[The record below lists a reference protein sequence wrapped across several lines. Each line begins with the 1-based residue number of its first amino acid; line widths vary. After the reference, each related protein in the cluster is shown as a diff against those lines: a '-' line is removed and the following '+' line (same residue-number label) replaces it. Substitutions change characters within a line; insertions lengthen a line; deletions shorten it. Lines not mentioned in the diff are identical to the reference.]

1 VGPTAPEIIGQL
13 ANELGLGVRVPAAPQ
28 KPGEVLL
35 WRHSDSTCRL
45 VRIKPPSGEH
55 RRHTRKYAE
64 GQLSPERSFYFRGPQ
79 KKLKLRAQNLIQFLE
94 LAEGV
99 DEETW
104 AYHFA
109 NGDYSRWF
117 RDGIKDADLASEA
130 EGLESSHSPDRA
142 DSLAPLRDAIERR
155 YTLPAA
161 PPVPVRGAE

>member
-1 VGPTAPEIIGQL
+1 MTVRYHVL
-13 ANELGLGVRVPAAPQ
+13 ATDYDGTLAHGGAV
-28 KPGEVLL
+28 
-35 WRHSDSTCRL
+35 T
-45 VRIKPPSGEH
+45 

-130 EGLESSHSPDRA
+130 QHLESSHSPDRA
-142 DSLAPLRDAIERR
+142 DSLAPLRDAIDCR

-161 PPVPVRGAE
+161 PAGARARRRMTQCGTARASGRYCKP